1 MHFATVVAPAGRDP
15 GPSSTPEQGSKN
27 VKGARLSL
35 PKHGKPRSSS
45 ATARRI
51 IASVLAVAVTAPSQ
65 DRKNMAL
72 SEGCSSSTTHYDQV
86 KGVCGWDG
94 TYHDSGLHPGCG
106 YQASWQDQPGLD
118 TELSPQCCNLVAAA
132 GAFDDYYWRYPVFDI
147 KPQSL

>member
-1 MHFATVVAPAGRDP
+1 M
-15 GPSSTPEQGSKN
+15 
-27 VKGARLSL
+27 
-35 PKHGKPRSSS
+35 
-45 ATARRI
+45 
-51 IASVLAVAVTAPSQ
+51 AVAVTAPYQ

-72 SEGCSSSTTHYDQV
+72 SGGCSSSTTHYDQV

-147 KPQSL
+147 KQQSL

>member
-1 MHFATVVAPAGRDP
+1 MTVTVLQDEEQALLQEVSAPRGRSRALKIF
-15 GPSSTPEQGSKN
+15 GG
-27 VKGARLSL
+27 VVVIG
-35 PKHGKPRSSS
+35 
-45 ATARRI
+45 

-72 SEGCSSSTTHYDQV
+72 SGGCSSSTTHYDQV

-106 YQASWQDQPGLD
+106 YQAEWQDQPGLD

-132 GAFDDYYWRYPVFDI
+132 GAFVDDYYWRYPVFDI